1 MNSKGISLKSLEAN
15 LRSFSD
21 IDVPQGLKAK
31 ILAAI
36 PCEVQNSRKNPDFR
50 WFKFW
55 TFGFGTSA
63 AALFVVGTMMIF
75 KTSTLSTTQMFVADP
90 IDMPRCFIT
99 IDQNNSGTAIRQ
111 LFNEPNII
119 N

>member
-1 MNSKGISLKSLEAN
+1 MNSREISLQSLEVN
-15 LRSFSD
+15 LRSFGD

-31 ILAAI
+31 ILAA
-36 PCEVQNSRKNPDFR
+36 VLRGSLNSRKNPDFH

-55 TFGFGTSA
+55 TFGLGTSA
-63 AALFVVGTMMIF
+63 AALFVVGAMIIL

-90 IDMPRCFIT
+90 IDMPRYFIT
-99 IDQNNSGTAIRQ
+99 TDQNNSGTAIRQ

>member
-1 MNSKGISLKSLEAN
+1 MNSRGISLRSLEAN

-31 ILAAI
+31 ILAAV
-36 PCEVQNSRKNPDFR
+36 PHGALNSQKNLDFH

-55 TFGFGTSA
+55 AFGLGTSA
-63 AALFVVGTMMIF
+63 AALFVVGAMIIL
-75 KTSTLSTTQMFVADP
+75 KTSTLSTTQMLVADP
-90 IDMPRCFIT
+90 IDMPRYFIT
-99 IDQNNSGTAIRQ
+99 TDQNYSGTAIRQ
-111 LFNEPNII
+111 LFNEPNIV